1 MPLISATTRTLQMK
15 IVYYGPGLSGKTTNL
30 EQLSQLLD
38 PKRIGEL
45 TSLDTT
51 GDRTLFFDWIPVD
64 LGQIKGFDVKI
75 QLFTVPG
82 QVRYNNTR
90 KKVLQ
95 GADALVFVADCQA
108 EALDQNRYSFQNL
121 RENLAER
128 GIDLEDLPVVIQWNK
143 SDLPTAMAA
152 GDLAARLNLEHYP
165 SITAVAYEGEGVL
178 ATLRLV
184 TKLALNS
191 VRAQLDP
198 DAELPDDAEQMP
210 LDGDSLMERIMMGD
224 DEIED
229 VPEPMGDAEMPE
241 ILEDSS
247 SFEHDVMEDE
257 TPVILGGETQPDD
270 PGPLAARLSSL
281 EAEVRLVHDQV
292 RKLGESLP
300 IRVADSVER
309 EVEPTTEKVADLE
322 SRVGIIQRVV
332 TRLGG
337 RVDVLERR
345 VARLE
350 IADRQPERSGEMQE
364 MAGHV
369 HDLSRLMAA
378 FARRLSAPSGLLPQ
392 AGPAAEGLEDG
403 VEETPEG

>member
-1 MPLISATTRTLQMK
+1 MPLISATTRTLQIK

-38 PKRIGEL
+38 PRRIGEL

-64 LGQIKGFDVKI
+64 LGQIKGFDVKV

-95 GADALVFVADCQA
+95 GVDALVFVADCQA

-121 RENLAER
+121 RENLAGES
-128 GIDLEDLPVVIQWNK
+128 IDLEDLPVVIQWNK
-143 SDLPTAMAA
+143 SDLPTAVNA
-152 GDLAARLNLEHYP
+152 GELAARLNLEHYP

-191 VRAQLDP
+191 VRTQLDP
-198 DAELPDDAEQMP
+198 DAVLPDESEQMP

-224 DEIED
+224 GDDED
-229 VPEPMGDAEMPE
+229 VPEPPNDAVMPE
-241 ILEDSS
+241 ILEDLSS
-247 SFEHDVMEDE
+247 YDQDVIEEE
-257 TPVILGGETQPDD
+257 TPEILGSEPHPDQA
-270 PGPLAARLSSL
+270 GGLAVRLSDL
-281 EAEVRLVHDQV
+281 EAEVRQVYDQV
-292 RKLGESLP
+292 RKLSDGLP
-300 IRVADSVER
+300 VRVADSVER
-309 EVEPTTEKVADLE
+309 EVEPTAEKVADLE
-322 SRVGIIQRVV
+322 SRLGIIQRVV

-350 IADRQPERSGEMQE
+350 IADRPPERSGEMQE

-378 FARRLSAPSGLLPQ
+378 FARRLSAPSGQLPQ
-392 AGPAAEGLEDG
+392 TSSVSEGTDED
-403 VEETPEG
+403 VE

>member
-1 MPLISATTRTLQMK
+1 MPLISATTRTLQIK

-38 PKRIGEL
+38 PRRIGEL

-64 LGQIKGFDVKI
+64 LGQIKGFDVKV

-95 GADALVFVADCQA
+95 GVDALVFVADCQA

-121 RENLAER
+121 RENLAGES
-128 GIDLEDLPVVIQWNK
+128 IDLEDLPVVIQWNK
-143 SDLPTAMAA
+143 SDLPTAVNA
-152 GDLAARLNLEHYP
+152 GELAARLNLEHYP

-191 VRAQLDP
+191 VRTQLDP
-198 DAELPDDAEQMP
+198 DAVLPDESEQMP

-224 DEIED
+224 GDDED
-229 VPEPMGDAEMPE
+229 VPEPPNDAVMPE
-241 ILEDSS
+241 ILEDLSS
-247 SFEHDVMEDE
+247 YDQDVMEEE
-257 TPVILGGETQPDD
+257 TPEILGSEPHPDQTS
-270 PGPLAARLSSL
+270 GLAVRLSGL
-281 EAEVRLVHDQV
+281 EAEVRQVYDQV
-292 RKLGESLP
+292 RKLSDGLP
-300 IRVADSVER
+300 VRVADSVER
-309 EVEPTTEKVADLE
+309 EVEPTAEKVADLE
-322 SRVGIIQRVV
+322 SRLGIIQRVV

-350 IADRQPERSGEMQE
+350 IADRPPERSGEMQE

-378 FARRLSAPSGLLPQ
+378 FARRLSAPSGQLPQ
-392 AGPAAEGLEDG
+392 TSSVSEGTDED
-403 VEETPEG
+403 VE

>member
-1 MPLISATTRTLQMK
+1 MPLISATTRTLQIK
-15 IVYYGPGLSGKTTNL
+15 VVYYGPGLSGKTTNL

-38 PKRIGEL
+38 PQRIGEL
-45 TSLDTT
+45 VSLDTT

-95 GADALVFVADCQA
+95 GVDALVFVADSQA
-108 EALDQNRYSFQNL
+108 EALDQNRYAFQNL
-121 RENLAER
+121 RENLADQA
-128 GIDLEDLPVVIQWNK
+128 IDLEDLPLVIQWNK
-143 SDLPTAMAA
+143 RDLPTAMEAD
-152 GDLAARLNLEHYP
+152 DLAKQLNLEHYP
-165 SITAVAYEGEGVL
+165 SINAVACEGEGVL
-178 ATLRLV
+178 ATLRRV

-198 DAELPDDAEQMP
+198 KAVIPDESTQMP
-210 LDGDSLMERIMMGD
+210 LDGDSLMERIMSGD
-224 DEIED
+224 DD
-229 VPEPMGDAEMPE
+229 TVPVPDADAEMPE
-241 ILEDSS
+241 ILEDLS
-247 SFEHDVMEDE
+247 SFDEEVVGDE
-257 TPVILGGETQPDD
+257 TPVILGNESHLGDADVLMPRV
-270 PGPLAARLSSL
+270 ASV
-281 EAEVRLVHDQV
+281 EAELRQLYDKV
-292 RKLGESLP
+292 RKVTEGLP
-300 IRVADSVER
+300 VRVADSVER
-309 EVEPTTEKVADLE
+309 EVEPTTEKVADVE
-322 SRVGIIQRVV
+322 SRLGIIQRVV

-350 IADRQPERSGEMQE
+350 IADRQPGRTEEMQE

-378 FARRLSAPSGLLPQ
+378 FARRLSSPSGQVPKASPSVLSRDD
-392 AGPAAEGLEDG
+392 GAEES
-403 VEETPEG
+403 PEG